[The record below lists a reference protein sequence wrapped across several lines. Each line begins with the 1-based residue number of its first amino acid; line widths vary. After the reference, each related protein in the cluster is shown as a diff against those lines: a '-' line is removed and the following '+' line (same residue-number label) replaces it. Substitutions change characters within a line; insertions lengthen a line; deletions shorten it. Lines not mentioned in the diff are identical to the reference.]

1 MRRMRWLSCVVGRTT
16 RDCIYRAAWA
26 RRIITNLCVSL
37 PSAIAYLTHCC
48 QSPWFI
54 SIFNLRSDPC
64 LGPPCAVLSLS
75 HFPSRTSVVVVH
87 SMYGP
92 VVYLD
97 AQELTGG
104 IEDVRGEVRE
114 SPIRNAV
121 SRVHPTNGCL
131 GFKLKRG

>member
-1 MRRMRWLSCVVGRTT
+1 
-16 RDCIYRAAWA
+16 
-26 RRIITNLCVSL
+26 
-37 PSAIAYLTHCC
+37 
-48 QSPWFI
+48 
-54 SIFNLRSDPC
+54 
-64 LGPPCAVLSLS
+64 
-75 HFPSRTSVVVVH
+75 
-87 SMYGP
+87 MYGP